1 MNRCCAAA
9 VFIAALMLAPSV
21 HAADT
26 AERERI
32 VAERAAAETT
42 LAQRER
48 ECSTR
53 FVVTACVEEAR
64 SAYRATVASLRRQ
77 QAVLD
82 DTERRQR
89 AVERQQRLSAKE
101 DAAVPPTPRA
111 PRPARAARPSVQ
123 ADEAASASAPT
134 PAPAVKPD
142 AIKSQEA
149 TRAAAHDA
157 RIEAAQA
164 HRAAVERRNAER
176 EKKGKNAR
184 PLPLPASAA
193 TP

>member
-1 MNRCCAAA
+1 MNRRCAAA
-9 VFIAALMLAPSV
+9 AFIAALMLNPSA
-21 HAADT
+21 HAVD
-26 AERERI
+26 
-32 VAERAAAETT
+32 AERARIATERATAEAT

-64 SAYRATVASLRRQ
+64 TAYRATIASLRRE

-82 DTERRQR
+82 ETERRQR
-89 AVERQQRLSAKE
+89 AAERQQRLSAKE

-111 PRPARAARPSVQ
+111 PRVARAARPLLQ
-123 ADEAASASAPT
+123 ADDAASA
-134 PAPAVKPD
+134 PAPAARPD
-142 AIKSQEA
+142 DKKSEEA
-149 TRAAAHDA
+149 ARAAAYAA

-176 EKKGKNAR
+176 EKKGKKAQ
-184 PLPLPASAA
+184 PLPLPASAT